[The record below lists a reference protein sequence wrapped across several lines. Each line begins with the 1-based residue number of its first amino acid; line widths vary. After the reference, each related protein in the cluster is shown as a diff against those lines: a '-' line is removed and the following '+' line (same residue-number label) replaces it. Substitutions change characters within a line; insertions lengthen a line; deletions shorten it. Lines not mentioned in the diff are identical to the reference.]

1 MTIQAV
7 THLTI
12 EKLEIVEIY
21 CYKQM
26 SELFLR
32 PDSEAFTIVNRKC
45 FFTKSTQINFRGLV
59 SVEVAR
65 YNVTIQRFCSPYEQS
80 L

>member
-12 EKLEIVEIY
+12 KKLVIVEIY

-26 SELFLR
+26 SELFLC

>member
-26 SELFLR
+26 SELFLC
-32 PDSEAFTIVNRKC
+32 PD
-45 FFTKSTQINFRGLV
+45 
-59 SVEVAR
+59 
-65 YNVTIQRFCSPYEQS
+65 
-80 L
+80 

>member
-12 EKLEIVEIY
+12 EKLVIVEIY

-32 PDSEAFTIVNRKC
+32 PDSEAFSIVNKKC
-45 FFTKSTQINFRGLV
+45 FFTKSTQISFRGLV
-59 SVEVAR
+59 SV
-65 YNVTIQRFCSPYEQS
+65 
-80 L
+80 

>member
-1 MTIQAV
+1 MKIQAV

-12 EKLEIVEIY
+12 EKMEIVEIH

-26 SELFLR
+26 SKVFLH
-32 PDSEAFTIVNRKC
+32 PDSEAFTIVNKNC

-59 SVEVAR
+59 SVEQAR